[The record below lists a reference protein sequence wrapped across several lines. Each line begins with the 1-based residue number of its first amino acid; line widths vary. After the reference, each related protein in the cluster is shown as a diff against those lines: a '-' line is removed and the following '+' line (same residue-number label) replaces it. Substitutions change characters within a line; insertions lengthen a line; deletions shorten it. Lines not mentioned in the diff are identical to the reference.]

1 MPVNIKIIRRENEK
15 KMSVTIKI
23 ADVTNIYIYIY
34 ILSCNYDPLIVNK
47 SKVNE

>member
-23 ADVTNIYIYIY
+23 ADVTNIYIYI
-34 ILSCNYDPLIVNK
+34 LSCNYDPLIVNK